1 MKIYCNEIELSKP
14 APIQIWVSKNSDYG
28 LGLYVTKNG
37 VGTSFLLYDGE
48 TQLSSS
54 STLDKYTVYNITAA
68 NKAETKVLTV
78 KSNNQEV
85 KISVN
90 TTASNCAEYTPPV
103 PPPAEPG
110 LDEQGVKDLLSSNN
124 VQQINTT
131 TVYTTNV
138 FALQQVNG
146 NLVTATNATL
156 NDITTDNVNA
166 TDMKVGSLS
175 VTSQLVCNEAAVLI
189 PNLTTT
195 DLNASNFTTMNLTA
209 TELISY
215 NGISSSNLQG
225 STVNVGMFGTG
236 QLKLLDG
243 STMSFYDG
251 SGEGETPVTLTK
263 EDVVK
268 LKALIANP

>member
-28 LGLYVTKNG
+28 IGLYVTKNG
-37 VGTSFLLYDGE
+37 VGTSFLLFDGE
-48 TQLSSS
+48 TQLSTS

-85 KISVN
+85 KITIN

-110 LDEQGVKDLLSSNN
+110 LDEQGVKNLLSSNN

-131 TVYTTNV
+131 NLYTSNV

-146 NLVTATNATL
+146 NMVTATNATL
-156 NDITTDNVNA
+156 NSITTDSVNA
-166 TDMKVGSLS
+166 TELTAAGLS
-175 VTSQLVCNEAAVLI
+175 VTGSFVCDASQVLI
-189 PNLTTT
+189 PNLANT
-195 DLNASNFTTMNLTA
+195 DLNSTNITTNNLTA
-209 TELISY
+209 TELLSY
-215 NGISSSNLQG
+215 NGISSSAMAGDNITAGLFGAGQITIKNGGYLTFDNG
-225 STVNVGMFGTG
+225 SEATHLT
-236 QLKLLDG
+236 QDDLK
-243 STMSFYDG
+243 
-251 SGEGETPVTLTK
+251 
-263 EDVVK
+263 K
-268 LKALIANP
+268 LKALIANQ

>member
-28 LGLYVTKNG
+28 IGLYVTKNG
-37 VGTSFLLYDGE
+37 VGTSFLLFDGE
-48 TQLSSS
+48 TDLSPS

-78 KSNNQEV
+78 KSNNQEI
-85 KISVN
+85 KLTVN

-131 TVYTTNV
+131 NLYTSNV

-146 NLVTATNATL
+146 QMVTATDLTSTN
-156 NDITTDNVNA
+156 ITA
-166 TDMKVGSLS
+166 TDLMCENG
-175 VTSQLVCNEAAVLI
+175 
-189 PNLTTT
+189 LTVNSSISCGNMI
-195 DLNASNFTTMNLTA
+195 DAGGINAQW
-209 TELISY
+209 
-215 NGISSSNLQG
+215 GISLPKMAG
-225 STVNVGMFGTG
+225 ITFGFDSEVP
-236 QLKLLDG
+236 QLL
-243 STMSFYDG
+243 SYD
-251 SGEGETPVTLTK
+251 
-263 EDVVK
+263 DVVK
-268 LKALIANP
+268 IKQLIANS

>member
-28 LGLYVTKNG
+28 IGLYVTKNG
-37 VGTSFLLYDGE
+37 VGTSFLLFDGE
-48 TQLSSS
+48 TKLSSS

-131 TVYTTNV
+131 NLYTTNV
-138 FALQQVNG
+138 FSLQGVNG
-146 NLVTATNATL
+146 QMFSATDLTATN
-156 NDITTDNVNA
+156 ITA
-166 TDMKVGSLS
+166 TD
-175 VTSQLVCNEAAVLI
+175 
-189 PNLTTT
+189 LTC
-195 DLNASNFTTMNLTA
+195 
-209 TELISY
+209 E
-215 NGISSSNLQG
+215 NGI
-225 STVNVGMFGTG
+225 TVNSSISCGNMIDAGGINAQWGISLPKMAGITFGFDSEVP
-236 QLKLLDG
+236 QLL
-243 STMSFYDG
+243 SYD
-251 SGEGETPVTLTK
+251 
-263 EDVVK
+263 DVVK
-268 LKALIANP
+268 LKALIANS

>member
-28 LGLYVTKNG
+28 IGLYVTKNG
-37 VGTSFLLYDGE
+37 VGTSFLLFDGE
-48 TQLSSS
+48 TKLSSS

-103 PPPAEPG
+103 PPPVEPG

-131 TVYTTNV
+131 NLYTTNV
-138 FALQQVNG
+138 FSLQGVN
-146 NLVTATNATL
+146 AQMFSAPNATL

-166 TDMKVGSLS
+166 AEIKVSGLS
-175 VTSQLVCNEAAVLI
+175 VTGQLVCNDAAVLI
-189 PNLTTT
+189 PNLATT

-209 TELISY
+209 TELLSY
-215 NGISSSNLQG
+215 NGISSSNVQG
-225 STVNVGMFGTG
+225 SNVNVGLFGAG
-236 QLKLLDG
+236 QLKFLEG
-243 STMSFYDG
+243 STMAFYDG

-268 LKALIANP
+268 LKALIANS

>member
-28 LGLYVTKNG
+28 IGLYVTKNG

-48 TQLSSS
+48 TQLSTS

-85 KISVN
+85 KITVN

-103 PPPAEPG
+103 PPPADPG

-131 TVYTTNV
+131 NLYTSNV

-146 NLVTATNATL
+146 NMVTAT
-156 NDITTDNVNA
+156 D
-166 TDMKVGSLS
+166 
-175 VTSQLVCNEAAVLI
+175 
-189 PNLTTT
+189 
-195 DLNASNFTTMNLTA
+195 LTA
-209 TELISY
+209 TNITATDLMCENGLTSNMNISCG
-215 NGISSSNLQG
+215 NMIDAGGINAQWGISLPQMAG
-225 STVNVGMFGTG
+225 ITFGFDG
-236 QLKLLDG
+236 EVPQLL
-243 STMSFYDG
+243 SYD
-251 SGEGETPVTLTK
+251 
-263 EDVVK
+263 DVVK
-268 LKALIANP
+268 IKQLIANS

>member
-28 LGLYVTKNG
+28 IGLYVTKNG
-37 VGTSFLLYDGE
+37 VGTSFLLFDGE
-48 TQLSSS
+48 TELSTS

-85 KISVN
+85 KITVN

-131 TVYTTNV
+131 NLYTTNV

-146 NLVTATNATL
+146 NMVTAT
-156 NDITTDNVNA
+156 D
-166 TDMKVGSLS
+166 
-175 VTSQLVCNEAAVLI
+175 
-189 PNLTTT
+189 
-195 DLNASNFTTMNLTA
+195 LTA
-209 TELISY
+209 TNITATNLMCENGLTSNMNISCAGSIDSG
-215 NGISSSNLQG
+215 GINAQWGIGLTQMAG
-225 STVNVGMFGTG
+225 ITFGFDG
-236 QLKLLDG
+236 ESPQLL
-243 STMSFYDG
+243 SYD
-251 SGEGETPVTLTK
+251 
-263 EDVVK
+263 DVVK
-268 LKALIANP
+268 IKQLIANS

>member
-28 LGLYVTKNG
+28 IGLYVTKNG
-37 VGTSFLLYDGE
+37 VGTTFRLFDGE
-48 TQLSSS
+48 TELSSS

-131 TVYTTNV
+131 NLYTTNV
-138 FALQQVNG
+138 FSLQGVNG
-146 NLVTATNATL
+146 QMFSATDLTATN
-156 NDITTDNVNA
+156 ITA
-166 TDMKVGSLS
+166 TD
-175 VTSQLVCNEAAVLI
+175 
-189 PNLTTT
+189 LTC
-195 DLNASNFTTMNLTA
+195 
-209 TELISY
+209 E
-215 NGISSSNLQG
+215 NGI
-225 STVNVGMFGTG
+225 TVNSSISCGNMIDAGGINAQWGISLPKMAGITFGFDG
-236 QLKLLDG
+236 DVPQLL
-243 STMSFYDG
+243 SYD
-251 SGEGETPVTLTK
+251 
-263 EDVVK
+263 DVVK
-268 LKALIANP
+268 IKQLIANS